1 MDQYKMHLVQW
12 YLTSFIEESRMIVN
26 SLMHCTVF
34 SPVET
39 VLLDKNL
46 KIDVRYMI
54 QYRKGQQLFQ
64 SGFHPKLIT
73 LLIYKHNNMVILYN
87 DMAWE
92 VVLIFCDT
100 VNYLWLA

>member
-1 MDQYKMHLVQW
+1 MV
-12 YLTSFIEESRMIVN
+12 
-26 SLMHCTVF
+26 
-34 SPVET
+34 
-39 VLLDKNL
+39 
-46 KIDVRYMI
+46 

-92 VVLIFCDT
+92 VVLIFVTQSTIYGWPTCT
-100 VNYLWLA
+100 TWHAGV